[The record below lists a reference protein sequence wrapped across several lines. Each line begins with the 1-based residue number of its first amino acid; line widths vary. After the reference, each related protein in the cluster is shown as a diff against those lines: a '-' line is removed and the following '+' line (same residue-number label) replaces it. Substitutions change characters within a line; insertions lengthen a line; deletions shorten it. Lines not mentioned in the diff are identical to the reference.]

1 MSNRIDF
8 PGRIRSPH
16 TTVGSGRN
24 VPWLLELRSRERA
37 SHPFLVW
44 EPTAGPGRT
53 WTYAEFASDV
63 ARLAAGLR
71 RRGIGPGDRLVIHLD
86 NCPEFLLA
94 WFACVSLG
102 AVAVC
107 TNARSSRDE
116 LRYFAEHSE
125 AVAAITQP
133 GYVSL
138 VESAIGDRGWIVST
152 SPAEDGDG
160 DRPGRADAFESLLAE
175 GKRGDPPVVDI
186 DCYLPAWIQYT
197 SGTTSRPKAVV
208 LTHANALWGAK
219 VSAAH
224 EALTRDDIHLIQ
236 LPLFHINALCYS
248 TLASLWVGGA
258 VVLQPGFSASRFW
271 DVAVRNRCTW
281 TSVAPFCVRALL
293 KHEVPP
299 RHWFR
304 LWGNGFSS
312 PPEDEIFRVRTLAWY
327 GMTETVSHPVMDE
340 AGMPGR
346 QYGMGRPMPEYEV
359 AVLDADG
366 MPVAPGATG
375 DIFVRGLPGL
385 SLFAGYLHDETA
397 TKEAVDADGWLRTG
411 DRVTVHEDG
420 FMTFAD
426 RDKDMLKVGGENVAA
441 SEVERIILTCPG
453 VVEVAVVA
461 KRHPMLDEVPVAFV
475 VADGER
481 PDLVDR
487 IAAACRD
494 QLSDFKVPREIR
506 IVDDFPRS
514 TLNKIAK
521 AELRR
526 ALASEERSPS

>member
-1 MSNRIDF
+1 MSNLIDF
-8 PGRIRSPH
+8 PGRIRSPF
-16 TTVGSGRN
+16 TTMASGRN
-24 VPWLLELRSRERA
+24 VPWLLERRSRDRA
-37 SHPFLVW
+37 SHPFLIW
-44 EPTAGPGRT
+44 EPTTGSRRT

-63 ARLAAGLR
+63 GRAAAGLH
-71 RRGIGPGDRLVIHLD
+71 RRGIRSGDRLVIHMD
-86 NCPEFLLA
+86 NCPEFLIA

-125 AVAAITQP
+125 AIAAITQP
-133 GYVSL
+133 SHVSL
-138 VESAIGDRGWIVST
+138 VDSAMGDRGWIVST
-152 SPAEDGDG
+152 TPAPDAEGDP
-160 DRPGRADAFESLLAE
+160 PGQADAFDSLLADE
-175 GKRGDPPVVDI
+175 APPTIAI
-186 DCYLPAWIQYT
+186 DCYQPAWIQYT

-224 EALTRDDIHLIQ
+224 ESLTRDDIHLIQ

-248 TLASLWVGGA
+248 TLASLFVGGT

-281 TSVAPFCVRALL
+281 TSVAPFCVRALT
-293 KHEVPP
+293 KHDVPGE
-299 RHWFR
+299 HWFR

-340 AGMPGR
+340 ADLPGR
-346 QYGMGRPMPEYEV
+346 QYGMGRPTPEYEV
-359 AVLDADG
+359 AVLDDDG
-366 MPVAPGATG
+366 IPVAPGATG
-375 DIFVRGLPGL
+375 NIFVRGLPGL

-411 DRVTVHEDG
+411 DRCTVHEDG
-420 FMTFAD
+420 FMSFAD

-475 VADGER
+475 VADGDR
-481 PDLVDR
+481 PGLAEQ
-487 IAAACRD
+487 IAAACRE

-526 ALASEERSPS
+526 ALAGEERSPS